1 MDSRITQLILEAE
14 EQIAAE
20 QYDEALKNL
29 AIAEQLDP
37 KNKSIQMTRE
47 LLKSMQAERSKPSL
61 FRRLF
66 WTTR

>member
-1 MDSRITQLILEAE
+1 MDSRIAELIAEAE
-14 EQIAAE
+14 EHIAAQ
-20 QYDEALKNL
+20 QYDEALKHL

-37 KNKSIQMTRE
+37 KNKSIQMTKG

-61 FRRLF
+61 FKRLF